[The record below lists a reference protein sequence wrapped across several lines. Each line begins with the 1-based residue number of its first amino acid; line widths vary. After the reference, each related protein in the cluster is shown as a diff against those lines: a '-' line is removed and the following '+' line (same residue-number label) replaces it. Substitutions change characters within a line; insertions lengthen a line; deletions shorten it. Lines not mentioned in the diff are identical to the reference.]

1 MLRQLDQLKIKN
13 MEEWFGVL
21 KDKNG
26 PMNLNNSTLETA
38 WNSKYMKNVR
48 NQMLAGE
55 KPPSCIKCFKE
66 EDAGHRS
73 KRQWET
79 EYWSKRVDWKERL
92 EKTDKQGNA
101 PQSLPYIDLRLGSK
115 CNLKCFMCSPFDSS
129 LWIPDWQKLF
139 PKIENENLK
148 DTMQWNDK
156 GRVNGSSFNW
166 HKNNKDFWTQLYA
179 QIPNMKQLYFAGG
192 ESTIIEEHYSL
203 LEEVIKM
210 GYAKNIELRYNSNGV
225 EMPNKLFELWNQFK
239 RVRFHFSLD
248 SIYEMN
254 DYIRYPSDFNSLVQ
268 NLHKLDQTDDNIEV
282 TVACTAQMLNMYY
295 IPDFIQWKMEQ
306 GFKKIN
312 PWPLGAGLI
321 NYHFLYH
328 PAHLNVKVFPNYFKE
343 KIEEKYETF
352 IPWLTKNYKHAT
364 NVQNISK
371 EMFENA
377 PYGPKRLRGMVN
389 FMKSEDWSNRMPE
402 FREYIKHMDS
412 IRNTNF
418 EEVFSEM
425 VCLMNE

>member
-1 MLRQLDQLKIKN
+1 
-13 MEEWFGVL
+13 
-21 KDKNG
+21 
-26 PMNLNNSTLETA
+26 
-38 WNSKYMKNVR
+38 MKNVR

-55 KPPSCIKCFKE
+55 KPPSCLKCFKE

-79 EYWSKRVDWKERL
+79 EYWSKRVSVDKLLKDTKEDGSVPPKL
-92 EKTDKQGNA
+92 Y
-101 PQSLPYIDLRLGSK
+101 YIDLRFGSK
-115 CNLKCFMCSPFDSS
+115 CNLKCTMCSPHDSS

-148 DTMQWNDK
+148 DTMQWHNK
-156 GRVNGSSFNW
+156 GKVEGKSPYNW
-166 HKNNKDFWTQLYA
+166 HKNNELFFEQLYA

-192 ESTIIEEHYSL
+192 EPLIIDEHEEL
-203 LEEVIKM
+203 LREVIKR
-210 GYAKNIELRYNSNGV
+210 GYAKDIELRYNSNGTV
-225 EMPNKLFELWNQFK
+225 IEDSMIDLWNQFK

-254 DYIRYPSDFNSLVQ
+254 DYIRYPSDFSSLVQ

-295 IPDFIQWKMEQ
+295 IPNFIRWKMEQ
-306 GFKKIN
+306 GFRKIN

-328 PAHLNVKVFPNYFKE
+328 PAHLNVKVFPKYFKE

-352 IPWLTKNYKHAT
+352 IPWLIKNYKHAT

-418 EEVFSEM
+418 EKVFSEM
-425 VCLMNE
+425 ACLMNE